1 MKIVPCH
8 SCGTKNRLPAFH
20 LKGSPRCGRCGAG
33 LRESALQRAI
43 RGAYLLTMVLVG
55 AVRGRRGAQSLEA
68 GPALGSSPR
77 VDTPPATSV
86 VAPVLDPPRA
96 SAEEELELRLRRVI
110 LDAGARQ
117 RLLDAKQARHPE
129 LPRATL
135 IQLILEEYERD
146 RR

>member
-1 MKIVPCH
+1 M
-8 SCGTKNRLPAFH
+8 
-20 LKGSPRCGRCGAG
+20 
-33 LRESALQRAI
+33 RESALQRAI

-68 GPALGSSPR
+68 GPALGTSPR
-77 VDTPPATSV
+77 VDTPPATPV

-129 LPRATL
+129 LPKATL